1 MKKQVEN
8 IYPTATL
15 DSRPHA
21 LMGTLLISLLT
32 ILLSACDVPPL
43 TVSEAK
49 IRALLPARDTTAG
62 YFQLNN
68 NTGAPLA
75 LIGASSKLARAIEMH
90 ETIQRGDSVGMR
102 RVKKVTIN
110 PGQHILFEPG
120 GMHLMIFGVSQVADD
135 FPITLLFDNGE
146 QLQVSFSKLNY

>member
-1 MKKQVEN
+1 MNKQSKN
-8 IYPTATL
+8 KPPTTIL
-15 DSRPHA
+15 DGRPPA
-21 LMGTLLISLLT
+21 RMGALLISLLT

-43 TVSEAK
+43 SVSDAK

-68 NTGAPLA
+68 NTDASITLT
-75 LIGASSKLARAIEMH
+75 GASSKLARAIEMH

-110 PGQHILFEPG
+110 PGEHVLFEPG
-120 GMHLMIFGVSQVADD
+120 GMHLMIFGVSRVADD